1 MAVDFNKYQ
10 PGLDSPAGGAE
21 AIVNGTTLTQPS
33 RGIYVGGAGNLGCTM
48 VNGTTALFVG
58 LAAGQVYPIRIT
70 VASSAT
76 TTATNLI
83 SLYD

>member
-1 MAVDFNKYQ
+1 MAVDFSKYH

-21 AIVNGTTLTQPS
+21 AIVNGTPLTQPS

-48 VNGTTALFVG
+48 VNGSTATFVG
-58 LAAGQVYPIRIT
+58 LLVGQVYPFRIT
-70 VASSAT
+70 LASTA
-76 TTATNLI
+76 TTATNLW

>member
-1 MAVDFNKYQ
+1 MAIDFNKYQ

-33 RGIYVGGAGNLGCTM
+33 RGIYVGGGGTLGCTM
-48 VNGTTALFVG
+48 VNGTTATFVG
-58 LAAGQVYPIRIT
+58 LVAGQVYPFRIT
-70 VASSAT
+70 LAST
-76 TTATNLI
+76 LTTATNLW